1 MNPIKIAPSLLSADF
16 AALGKEVTLI
26 TEAKA
31 DWIHF
36 DVMDGA
42 FVPNLTMGPQI
53 VKALR
58 PYSTLPFDVHLM
70 IYRPEQFIEPFI
82 EAGANIVTIHQEAT
96 SHLHRHLTQIR
107 KMGAKAGVSLN
118 PGTCHTSILPILE
131 AIDLILIMSVNP
143 GFGGQ
148 HFIESQLKKIEA
160 LSSIIR
166 RENLNIELQ
175 VDGGI
180 NMKTAGMAI
189 KAGATCLVAG
199 TSVFEKGPSQYAACI
214 QDLKNSIL

>member
-16 AALGKEVTLI
+16 TALGKEVALI

-42 FVPNLTMGPQI
+42 FVPNLTLGPQI

-58 PYSTLPFDVHLM
+58 PYSMLPFDVHLM

-96 SHLHRHLTQIR
+96 SHLHRHLSHIR
-107 KMGAKAGVSLN
+107 QMGAKAGVSLN
-118 PGTCHTSILPILE
+118 PSTSYTSILSILD
-131 AIDLILIMSVNP
+131 AIDVILVMSVNP

-148 HFIESQLKKIEA
+148 NFIESQLKKIEMIA
-160 LSSIIR
+160 DIIK

-199 TSVFEKGPSQYAACI
+199 TAVFEKGPLQYAACI
-214 QDLKNSIL
+214 QDLKNSY

>member
-1 MNPIKIAPSLLSADF
+1 MNLIKIAPSLLSADF
-16 AALGKEVTLI
+16 AALGKEVERI

-36 DVMDGA
+36 DVMDGT

-70 IYRPEQFIEPFI
+70 IYRPEQFIESFI
-82 EAGANIVTIHQEAT
+82 EAGANIITIHQEAT
-96 SHLHRHLTQIR
+96 PHLHKSLTNIR
-107 KMGAKAGVSLN
+107 QKGAKAGVSLN
-118 PGTCHTSILPILE
+118 PSTSHTSILPILDT
-131 AIDLILIMSVNP
+131 IDLILIMSVNP

-148 HFIESQLKKIEA
+148 HFIESQLKKIEI
-160 LSSIIR
+160 LSDIIK

-180 NMKTAGMAI
+180 NIKTAAMAI

-199 TSVFEKGPSQYAACI
+199 SAIFEKGPSYYATCI
-214 QDLKNSIL
+214 QDLKNPN